1 MQNQAEKKMD
11 PGQATY
17 QAKTVRAPL
26 LGSIHSRTCF
36 RLSILHDSQTQ
47 ERKASCPSLDHMTIF
62 SSISSSFRSMKWVS
76 LICQGY
82 ISEQNLC
89 LHGSLDTEWS
99 EKPSHRL
106 GNIWGKTQIVW
117 DSRLCRYLGKR
128 IHTEE
133 TASAESLGHP
143 RGSKE
148 ARTVGVGW
156 VRGEFADEIREWQ
169 AHPCRAVRGQWSL
182 L

>member
-11 PGQATY
+11 SGQVRY

-26 LGSIHSRTCF
+26 LGSILSRTCF
-36 RLSILHDSQTQ
+36 PPPPPVPQDSQTQ
-47 ERKASCPSLDHMTIF
+47 EREASCPGLDHMTNF
-62 SSISSSFRSMKWVS
+62 SSISSSFRSMSWVS

-82 ISEQNLC
+82 ISEQNRC

-99 EKPSHRL
+99 ETPSHRL
-106 GNIWGKTQIVW
+106 GNIWGKTQILW

-133 TASAESLGHP
+133 IASAEVLGCP
-143 RGSKE
+143 RGS
-148 ARTVGVGW
+148 
-156 VRGEFADEIREWQ
+156 RGPVLLGCDEWEESLQMKSERWRWQ
-169 AHPCRAVRGQWSL
+169 TQPP
-182 L
+182 